1 MSKISIE
8 FNLPED
14 REEFNNA
21 INGSNAVAAIF
32 EIRNEIFRPIRKH
45 GYSDSAI
52 SEVLKKLEKGE
63 ATPEEFMA
71 ELERKFNDI
80 LEDRDLIEIS

>member
-14 REEFNNA
+14 REEFDNA
-21 INGSNAVAAIF
+21 INGSSAMAAIS

-45 GYSDSAI
+45 GYSDTGI

-63 ATPEEFMA
+63 ATPEEFVA